1 MFLNRGLVKLLM
13 GFFKKMFKK
22 DSSGIPPAPDFP
34 PKEENI
40 DNSVPPAPDPFSNEE
55 IPAPNIDAPPA
66 QEVPQQS
73 APTEETMPK
82 QQAEDNTEDTDQLP
96 PEPKDQVAQE
106 RSEEQPEEDLP
117 PEVDDPLPTTPE
129 NPKQAAEEQEDDYE
143 YEPERITEG
152 PIFCKVH
159 VYREIL
165 EEIDHSLNKCK
176 GCTDIAKRTNE
187 LRIEDDKELDKWKNI
202 LLDAYRKIHYID
214 KIIFEGEKR

>member
-1 MFLNRGLVKLLM
+1 M
-13 GFFKKMFKK
+13 GFFKKIFKK

-40 DNSVPPAPDPFSNEE
+40 DRSVPPAPDPFSTAE
-55 IPAPNIDAPPA
+55 IPAPNIDAP
-66 QEVPQQS
+66 QQNLN
-73 APTEETMPK
+73 T
-82 QQAEDNTEDTDQLP
+82 AEDTMQP
-96 PEPKDQVAQE
+96 AKQVNDESKYTSQYEAQ
-106 RSEEQPEEDLP
+106 
-117 PEVDDPLPTTPE
+117 PE
-129 NPKQAAEEQEDDYE
+129 NPQKTEDSAPYRTTDDEDEFPAELEDPLSETQPKQEPPSEEPEEDDYE

-159 VYREIL
+159 VYRDIL

-176 GCTDIAKRTNE
+176 GCTEISKRINE
-187 LRIEDDKELDKWKNI
+187 VRIEDDKELDKWKNI